1 MQLLAQQKR
10 ATFHEKAY
18 GEDEVEDWQRQKKGR
33 DSVSE

>member
-10 ATFHEKAY
+10 AAFHESLW
-18 GEDEVEDWQRQKKGR
+18 EDEVEGWQRQKKGR

>member
-10 ATFHEKAY
+10 AAFHEKAC
-18 GEDEVEDWQRQKKGR
+18 GEDEVEGWQRQKRGR